1 MAGLLALLGRESGQV
16 RKEAATATEASAGG
30 RARHPYFD
38 IEFMSYQ
45 VLARKWRPK
54 TFDSLV
60 GQDSVVRA
68 LTHALDANRLH
79 HAYLLTGTRGVGK
92 TTIARILAKALNCEQ
107 GVSSTPCGV
116 CSACQQ
122 IDAGRFVDYIEMDA
136 ASNRGVDEMVQ
147 LLEQATFM
155 PSVGRY
161 KVYMIDEVH
170 QLTSHAFNAMLKT
183 LEEPPAHVKFILA
196 TTDPQK
202 ILVTVLSR
210 CLQFNLRQLSPAQ
223 LSSHLAN
230 VLGGEGIAADLKAL
244 DLISRAAGG
253 SVRDALSLL
262 DQAIAH
268 GAGAVHADQVGQ
280 MLGTSNLSRMI
291 SMLSA
296 LIAGDVASVRE
307 LAQQMSLATLS
318 FESALDDLAR
328 LAVAL
333 QLMQFDATE
342 GAQEF
347 LSLSDD
353 DAAQLHI
360 LANQCSRPYAQ
371 LIYQVATRARA
382 DLRLAPDPAHGFL
395 MAMLRLM
402 TVHPGHGVTEQPM
415 PLMVGEN
422 LSRAPAA
429 SASLKSSVEVKTPV
443 QQDVPVTKSL
453 APVPTASPV
462 RSDNA
467 AAPTLSPTDWPQ
479 LVEELGLKGM
489 ARELAQHSAC
499 GSFGAGEVVLKLPAT
514 HRQLMM
520 PASEQRLAQALS
532 EKFGAPMRVRF
543 DVVEQV
549 GVTAAV
555 LKKEAAEERMNQ
567 AVAAI
572 ESDPLVQELI
582 DVFDA
587 KLIDGS
593 IRPLAS

>member
-1 MAGLLALLGRESGQV
+1 
-16 RKEAATATEASAGG
+16 
-30 RARHPYFD
+30 
-38 IEFMSYQ
+38 MSYQ

-54 TFDSLV
+54 SFDTLV
-60 GQDSVVRA
+60 GQDAVVRA

-107 GVSSTPCGV
+107 GVSSKPCGV

-147 LLEQATFM
+147 LLEQATFL

-170 QLTSHAFNAMLKT
+170 QLTAHAFNAMLKT

-210 CLQFNLRQLSPAQ
+210 CLQFNLRQVSPPQ
-223 LSSHLAN
+223 LSSHLEH
-230 VLGGEGIAADLKAL
+230 VLAGEGITPDVKAL
-244 DLISRAAGG
+244 ELIARAAGG

-268 GAGAVHADQVGQ
+268 GGGTVQAEQVSQ
-280 MLGTSNLSRMI
+280 MLGTSNISRMLG
-291 SMLSA
+291 MLSA
-296 LIAGDVASVRE
+296 LIQGDVTAVRE
-307 LAQQMSLATLS
+307 QTSQMAASALS
-318 FESALDDLAR
+318 FESALDDLSR
-328 LAVAL
+328 LAVSL
-333 QLMQFDATE
+333 QLMQFEASD

-347 LSLSDD
+347 SSLVED
-353 DAAQLHI
+353 DAAQLRL
-360 LANQCSRPYAQ
+360 LAGQCSRAYAQ
-371 LIYQVATRARA
+371 LIYQVATKARG
-382 DLRLAPDPAHGFL
+382 DLRLAPDAAHGFL
-395 MAMLRLM
+395 MAMLRLLA
-402 TVHPGHGVTEQPM
+402 VHPGHASAVQPVM
-415 PLMVGEN
+415 PSVAAPVSAPSIPASNEVPSLKPVD
-422 LSRAPAA
+422 RAP
-429 SASLKSSVEVKTPV
+429 V
-443 QQDVPVTKSL
+443 QTA
-453 APVPTASPV
+453 APVIAAETPISATKLQ
-462 RSDNA
+462 A
-467 AAPTLSPTDWPQ
+467 AAGEISADQWPQ
-479 LVEELGLKGM
+479 WVDRLGLKGM
-489 ARELAQHSAC
+489 ARELVQHSAFLSLHD
-499 GSFGAGEVVLKLPAT
+499 GLVTLNLPAT
-514 HRQLMM
+514 HRQLLM
-520 PASEQRLAQALS
+520 PASEQRVTQALS
-532 EKFGAPMRVRF
+532 ELLGETIRVRF

-555 LKKEAAEERMNQ
+555 LKKEAAEERQNN

-593 IRPLAS
+593 IRPVTG

>member
-1 MAGLLALLGRESGQV
+1 
-16 RKEAATATEASAGG
+16 
-30 RARHPYFD
+30 
-38 IEFMSYQ
+38 MSYQ

-54 TFDSLV
+54 SFESLV
-60 GQDSVVRA
+60 GQDAVVRA

-147 LLEQATFM
+147 LLEQATFL

-170 QLTSHAFNAMLKT
+170 QLTAHAFNAMLKT

-210 CLQFNLRQLSPAQ
+210 CLQFNLRQVSPTQ
-223 LSSHLAN
+223 LASHLEH
-230 VLGGEGIAADLKAL
+230 VLNGEGIAPDIKAL
-244 DLISRAAGG
+244 ELIARAAGG

-268 GAGAVHADQVGQ
+268 GGGAVEADQVSQ
-280 MLGTSNLSRMI
+280 MLGTSNMSRMLE
-291 SMLSA
+291 MLSA
-296 LIAGDVASVRE
+296 LIHGDVSAVRG
-307 LAQQMSLATLS
+307 QTSQMAAGALS
-318 FESALDDLAR
+318 FESALDDLSR
-328 LAVAL
+328 LAVSL
-333 QLMQFDATE
+333 QLMQFDASE
-342 GAQEF
+342 GSQEF
-347 LSLSDD
+347 SSLAGD
-353 DAAQLHI
+353 DAQQLRQ
-360 LANQCSRPYAQ
+360 LSTQCSRVYAQ
-371 LIYQVATRARA
+371 LIYQVATKARG
-382 DLRLAPDPAHGFL
+382 DLRLAPDSAHGFL
-395 MAMLRLM
+395 MAMLRLLA
-402 TVHPGHGVTEQPM
+402 VHPGHISATQPQM
-415 PLMVGEN
+415 T
-422 LSRAPAA
+422 A
-429 SASLKSSVEVKTPV
+429 TPV
-443 QQDVPVTKSL
+443 KAEVQPVQAVAQVVMPSVAEALSVLT
-453 APVPTASPV
+453 PVPKPSEHI
-462 RSDNA
+462 SS
-467 AAPTLSPTDWPQ
+467 LSAELWPQ
-479 LVEELGLKGM
+479 TVELLGLKGM
-489 ARELAQHSAC
+489 ARELVQHSAFA
-499 GSFGAGEVVLKLPAT
+499 SFADGLIALNLPAT
-514 HRQLMM
+514 HRQLLM
-520 PASEQRLAQALS
+520 PASEQRVAQALS
-532 EKFGAPMRVRF
+532 ELLGAQVRVKF

-555 LKKEAAEERMNQ
+555 LKKEAAEERQNT

-593 IRPLAS
+593 IRPVTG

>member
-1 MAGLLALLGRESGQV
+1 
-16 RKEAATATEASAGG
+16 
-30 RARHPYFD
+30 
-38 IEFMSYQ
+38 MSYQ

-54 TFDSLV
+54 SFESLV
-60 GQDSVVRA
+60 GQDAVVRA

-147 LLEQATFM
+147 LLEQATFL

-170 QLTSHAFNAMLKT
+170 QLTAHAFNAMLKT

-210 CLQFNLRQLSPAQ
+210 CLQFNLRQVSPPQ
-223 LSSHLAN
+223 LTSHLAH
-230 VLGGEGIAADLKAL
+230 VLNGEGIAPDLKAL
-244 DLISRAAGG
+244 ELIARAAGG

-268 GAGAVHADQVGQ
+268 GAGSIQADQVSQ
-280 MLGTSNLSRMI
+280 MLGTSNMSRMI
-291 SMLSA
+291 AMLSA
-296 LIAGDVASVRE
+296 LIQGDVAAVRE
-307 LAQQMSLATLS
+307 QTSQMAAAALS
-318 FESALDDLAR
+318 FESALDDLSR
-328 LAVAL
+328 LAVSL
-333 QLMQFDATE
+333 QLMQFDASE
-342 GAQEF
+342 GSQEF
-347 LSLSDD
+347 SSLAED
-353 DAAQLHI
+353 DAQQLRL
-360 LANQCSRPYAQ
+360 LATQCSRVYAQ
-371 LIYQVATRARA
+371 LIYQVATKARA
-382 DLRLAPDPAHGFL
+382 DLRLAPDSAHGFL
-395 MAMLRLM
+395 MAMLRVLA
-402 TVHPGHGVTEQPM
+402 VHPGHASVAQPVM
-415 PLMVGEN
+415 TAAPLKSAAPTVISSSEKSA
-422 LSRAPAA
+422 LSAPAA
-429 SASLKSSVEVKTPV
+429 PDLTVTRAVSQPEVAERTAPAPAVMQPEPFSNLSAESWPQSVE
-443 QQDVPVTKSL
+443 
-453 APVPTASPV
+453 
-462 RSDNA
+462 R
-467 AAPTLSPTDWPQ
+467 
-479 LVEELGLKGM
+479 LGLKGM
-489 ARELAQHSAC
+489 ARELVQHSA
-499 GSFGAGEVVLKLPAT
+499 FAGFADGLVVLNLPAT
-514 HRQLMM
+514 HRQLLM
-520 PASEQRLAQALS
+520 PASEQRVAQTLS
-532 EKFGAPMRVRF
+532 ELLGTLVRVRF

-555 LKKEAAEERMNQ
+555 LKKEAAEERQNT

-593 IRPLAS
+593 IRPVTG

>member
-1 MAGLLALLGRESGQV
+1 
-16 RKEAATATEASAGG
+16 
-30 RARHPYFD
+30 
-38 IEFMSYQ
+38 MSYQ

-54 TFDSLV
+54 SFESLV
-60 GQDSVVRA
+60 GQDAVVRA

-107 GVSSTPCGV
+107 GVSSKPCGI

-147 LLEQATFM
+147 LLEQATFL

-170 QLTSHAFNAMLKT
+170 QLTAHAFNAMLKT

-210 CLQFNLRQLSPAQ
+210 CLQFNLRQVSPAQ
-223 LSSHLAN
+223 LSSHLSN
-230 VLGGEGIAADLKAL
+230 VLTGEGIPADGKAL
-244 DLISRAAGG
+244 ELIARAAGG

-268 GAGAVHADQVGQ
+268 GAGIVQADQVGQ
-280 MLGTSNLSRMI
+280 MLGTSNLSRML
-291 SMLSA
+291 SMLDA
-296 LIAGDVASVRE
+296 VIRGDVNDVRE
-307 LAQQMSLATLS
+307 QTHQMALATLS

-333 QLMQFDATE
+333 QLMQFNAAD

-347 LSLSDD
+347 SSLAED
-353 DAAQLHI
+353 DARQLQA
-360 LANQCSRPYAQ
+360 LAGRCSRSYAQ
-371 LIYQVATRARA
+371 LVYQVATRARA
-382 DLRLAPDPAHGFL
+382 DLRLAPDPAHGFM
-395 MAMLRLM
+395 MAMLRLL
-402 TVHPGHGVTEQPM
+402 TVHPGNAVPAMPM
-415 PLMVGEN
+415 PITVDTALVQAAPLSAVTSQEREDHATKAIVEN
-422 LSRAPAA
+422 P
-429 SASLKSSVEVKTPV
+429 EPM
-443 QQDVPVTKSL
+443 
-453 APVPTASPV
+453 VPTTTAVS
-462 RSDNA
+462 
-467 AAPTLSPTDWPQ
+467 APQTMDFQTADWPQ
-479 LVEELGLKGM
+479 LVDQLGLKGM
-489 ARELAQHSAC
+489 TRELAQHSAC
-499 GSFGAGEVVLKLPAT
+499 QSLVDGLLVLNLPAT
-514 HRQLMM
+514 HRQLLM

-532 EKFGAPMRVRF
+532 EKMRAPIRVRF

-555 LKKEAAEERMNQ
+555 LKKEAAVERQNN

-572 ESDPLVQELI
+572 ESDPIVQELI

-593 IRPLAS
+593 IRPLAG

>member
-223 LSSHLAN
+223 LSSHLAH
-230 VLGGEGIAADLKAL
+230 VLEGEDIAADLKAL

-268 GAGAVHADQVGQ
+268 GAGAIHADQVGQ
-280 MLGTSNLSRMI
+280 MLGTSNLSRML

-307 LAQQMSLATLS
+307 QAQQMSLATLS

-347 LSLSDD
+347 SSLSDD
-353 DAAQLHI
+353 DASQLRT

-395 MAMLRLM
+395 MAMLRLL
-402 TVHPGHGVTEQPM
+402 TVHPGHGVAEPPM
-415 PLMVGEN
+415 PLTAGEKP
-422 LSRAPAA
+422 SRVSSA
-429 SASLKSSVEVKTPV
+429 SASLKPNVELKTPP
-443 QQDVPVTKSL
+443 QPDVPVSSRSF
-453 APVPTASPV
+453 APEPPT
-462 RSDNA
+462 RSDKT
-467 AAPTLSPTDWPQ
+467 AAPALSPTEWPQ

-499 GSFGAGEVVLKLPAT
+499 GSFGAGDVVLKLPAT
-514 HRQLMM
+514 HRQLLM

-532 EKFGAPMRVRF
+532 EKFGSPMRVRF

>member
-1 MAGLLALLGRESGQV
+1 
-16 RKEAATATEASAGG
+16 
-30 RARHPYFD
+30 
-38 IEFMSYQ
+38 MSYQ

-54 TFDSLV
+54 SFESLV

-107 GVSSTPCGV
+107 GVSSQPCGV

-147 LLEQATFM
+147 LLEQATFL

-170 QLTSHAFNAMLKT
+170 QLTVHAFNAMLKT

-210 CLQFNLRQLSPAQ
+210 CLQFNLRQVSPTQ
-223 LSSHLAN
+223 LTSHLQH
-230 VLGGEGIAADLKAL
+230 VLVGEGIAPDLKAL
-244 DLISRAAGG
+244 ELIARAAGG

-268 GAGAVHADQVGQ
+268 GAGAVDAEQVSQ
-280 MLGTSNLSRMI
+280 MLGTSNISRMLG
-291 SMLSA
+291 MLAA
-296 LIAGDVASVRE
+296 LIAGDVAAVRDQT
-307 LAQQMSLATLS
+307 AQMASSALS
-318 FESALDDLAR
+318 FESALDDLSR
-328 LAVAL
+328 LAVSL
-333 QLMQFDATE
+333 QLMQFDASE

-347 LSLSDD
+347 SSLAED
-353 DAAQLHI
+353 DAAQLRS
-360 LANQCSRPYAQ
+360 LASQCSRSYAQ
-371 LIYQVATRARA
+371 LIYQVATKARG
-382 DLRLAPDPAHGFL
+382 DLRLAPDAAHGFL
-395 MAMLRLM
+395 MAMLRLLA
-402 TVHPGHGVTEQPM
+402 VHPGHASAVTPAMSVPLNTPVFSSSVSPPPM
-415 PLMVGEN
+415 
-422 LSRAPAA
+422 APALSQA
-429 SASLKSSVEVKTPV
+429 VVVPEAAQPAVSPVAEAPVVKEPV
-443 QQDVPVTKSL
+443 VAPVTTQIS
-453 APVPTASPV
+453 A
-462 RSDNA
+462 DQ
-467 AAPTLSPTDWPQ
+467 WPQ
-479 LVEELGLKGM
+479 WVDRLGLKGM
-489 ARELAQHSAC
+489 ARELAQHSAFVSLDD
-499 GSFGAGEVVLKLPAT
+499 GLVTLNLPAT
-514 HRQLMM
+514 HRQLLM
-520 PASEQRLAQALS
+520 PASEQRLVQALS
-532 EKFGAPMRVRF
+532 EVMGAPIRVRI

-555 LKKEAAEERMNQ
+555 LKKEAAVERQNN

-572 ESDPLVQELI
+572 ESDPIVQELI

-593 IRPLAS
+593 IRPVAK

>member
-1 MAGLLALLGRESGQV
+1 
-16 RKEAATATEASAGG
+16 
-30 RARHPYFD
+30 
-38 IEFMSYQ
+38 MSYQ

-54 TFDSLV
+54 SFDSLV
-60 GQDSVVRA
+60 GQDAVVRA

-147 LLEQATFM
+147 LLEQATFL

-170 QLTSHAFNAMLKT
+170 QLTAHAFNAMLKT

-210 CLQFNLRQLSPAQ
+210 CLQFNLRQVSSAQ
-223 LSSHLAN
+223 LATHLSK
-230 VLGGEGIAADLKAL
+230 VLSGEGIAADAKAL
-244 DLISRAAGG
+244 ELIARAAGG

-268 GAGAVHADQVGQ
+268 GAGTVQADQVGQ
-280 MLGTSNLSRMI
+280 MLGTSNLSRMLT
-291 SMLSA
+291 MVDA
-296 LIAGDVASVRE
+296 LVRGDVGAVC
-307 LAQQMSLATLS
+307 AQTQQMALATLS

-328 LAVAL
+328 LAVAMQLVQFGAAAGAGDFSSLAEGDAQQL
-333 QLMQFDATE
+333 QA
-342 GAQEF
+342 
-347 LSLSDD
+347 
-353 DAAQLHI
+353 
-360 LANQCSRPYAQ
+360 LAGLCSRPYAQ
-371 LIYQVATRARA
+371 MLYQVTTRARA
-382 DLRLAPDPAHGFL
+382 DLRLAPDPEHGFL
-395 MAMLRLM
+395 MAMLRLL
-402 TVHPGHGVTEQPM
+402 TVHPAHGAMTTPM
-415 PLMVGEN
+415 PVVSVKVREVSGGSEAQSAVPFPVASEPMSVSVVEAEVASASPLPPVA
-422 LSRAPAA
+422 SHAA
-429 SASLKSSVEVKTPV
+429 SALRDGFQP
-443 QQDVPVTKSL
+443 
-453 APVPTASPV
+453 A
-462 RSDNA
+462 
-467 AAPTLSPTDWPQ
+467 DWPQ
-479 LVEELGLKGM
+479 LVDQLGLKGM
-489 ARELAQHSAC
+489 TRELAQHSAC
-499 GSFGAGEVVLKLPAT
+499 QSLTDGLLVLNLPAT
-514 HRQLMM
+514 HRQLLM
-520 PASEQRLAQALS
+520 PASEQRLAQAIS
-532 EKFGAPMRVRF
+532 ENMGGLIRVRF

-555 LKKEAAEERMNQ
+555 LKKEAAEENMNN

-572 ESDPLVQELI
+572 ESDPIVQELI

>member
-1 MAGLLALLGRESGQV
+1 
-16 RKEAATATEASAGG
+16 
-30 RARHPYFD
+30 
-38 IEFMSYQ
+38 MSYQ

-54 TFDSLV
+54 SFESLV
-60 GQDSVVRA
+60 GQEAIVRA

-107 GVSSTPCGV
+107 GVSSKPCGQ

-170 QLTSHAFNAMLKT
+170 QLTTHAFNAMLKT

-210 CLQFNLRQLSPAQ
+210 CLQFNLRQLSPSQ
-223 LSSHLAN
+223 LVSHLAH
-230 VLGGEGIAADLKAL
+230 VLQGEGLQADEKSL
-244 DLISRAAGG
+244 DLIARAAGG

-268 GAGAVHADQVGQ
+268 GAGVVEVDQVSQ
-280 MLGTSNLSRMI
+280 MLGTSNLSRMLDV
-291 SMLSA
+291 LSDVVN
-296 LIAGDVASVRE
+296 GDVNALRDRT
-307 LAQQMSLATLS
+307 QQMAASSLS

-328 LAVAL
+328 LCVAL
-333 QLMQFDATE
+333 QLIQFGVQE

-347 LSLSDD
+347 SSLAIDD
-353 DAAQLHI
+353 IQRLQTVSK
-360 LANQCSRPYAQ
+360 QCDRHYAQ
-371 LIYQVATRARA
+371 LIYQVSIKARA
-382 DLRLAPDPAHGFL
+382 DLRLAPDPAHGFM
-395 MAMLRLM
+395 MAMLRLLA
-402 TVHPGHGVTEQPM
+402 VHPGCSIPLADSGTGVDATDPDSSV
-415 PLMVGEN
+415 LGE
-422 LSRAPAA
+422 LKGDQDRSVIEAKAAPSSMQLIEAPADLRG
-429 SASLKSSVEVKTPV
+429 SKVEW
-443 QQDVPVTKSL
+443 
-453 APVPTASPV
+453 TATQWAITV
-462 RSDNA
+462 D
-467 AAPTLSPTDWPQ
+467 Q
-479 LVEELGLKGM
+479 LGLKGM
-489 ARELAQHSAC
+489 ARELVQHSAFA
-499 GSFGAGEVVLKLPAT
+499 SFIDGLLVLNLPAT
-514 HRQLMM
+514 HRQLLM
-520 PASEQRLAQALS
+520 PASEQRVMQALS
-532 EKFGAPMRVRF
+532 EHMGQSLKLRF

-549 GVTAAV
+549 GVTAAAM
-555 LKKEAAEERMNQ
+555 KKEAATERQ
-567 AVAAI
+567 HHAVAAI
-572 ESDPLVQELI
+572 EGDPVVRELI

-593 IRPLAS
+593 IRPLTNGSL

>member
-1 MAGLLALLGRESGQV
+1 
-16 RKEAATATEASAGG
+16 
-30 RARHPYFD
+30 
-38 IEFMSYQ
+38 MSYQ

-54 TFDSLV
+54 SFESLV
-60 GQDSVVRA
+60 GQDAVVRA

-107 GVSSTPCGV
+107 GVSSKPCGV

-147 LLEQATFM
+147 LLEQATFL

-170 QLTSHAFNAMLKT
+170 QLTAHAFNAMLKT

-210 CLQFNLRQLSPAQ
+210 CLQFNLRQVSPPQ
-223 LSSHLAN
+223 LSSHLEH
-230 VLGGEGIAADLKAL
+230 VLTGEGIAPDLKAL
-244 DLISRAAGG
+244 ELIARAAGG

-268 GAGAVHADQVGQ
+268 GGGTVQADQVSQ
-280 MLGTSNLSRMI
+280 MLGTSNISRMLGV
-291 SMLSA
+291 LSA
-296 LIAGDVASVRE
+296 LVQGDVTAVRE
-307 LAQQMSLATLS
+307 QTSQMAAGAIS
-318 FESALDDLAR
+318 FESALDDLSR
-328 LAVAL
+328 LAVSL
-333 QLMQFDATE
+333 QLMQFDASD

-347 LSLSDD
+347 SSLAED
-353 DAAQLHI
+353 DAIQLRD
-360 LANQCSRPYAQ
+360 LSAQCSRTYAQ
-371 LIYQVATRARA
+371 LIYQVATKARG
-382 DLRLAPDPAHGFL
+382 DLRLAPDSAHGFL
-395 MAMLRLM
+395 MAMLRLLAI
-402 TVHPGHGVTEQPM
+402 HPGHAAVVQPKMTSGVNI
-415 PLMVGEN
+415 V
-422 LSRAPAA
+422 SAPAVPQVIK
-429 SASLKSSVEVKTPV
+429 SAPHDITREATPQPVVTSVTPNIPAPAEVK
-443 QQDVPVTKSL
+443 QQN
-453 APVPTASPV
+453 TA
-462 RSDNA
+462 
-467 AAPTLSPTDWPQ
+467 TDISAESWPQ
-479 LVEELGLKGM
+479 LVDRLGLKGM
-489 ARELAQHSAC
+489 ARELAQHSAFL
-499 GSFGAGEVVLKLPAT
+499 SFSEGLITLNLPAT
-514 HRQLMM
+514 HRQLLM
-520 PASEQRLAQALS
+520 PASEQRVTQALS
-532 EKFGAPMRVRF
+532 ELLGTVIRVRF

-555 LKKEAAEERMNQ
+555 LKKEAAEERQNN

-593 IRPLAS
+593 IRPVTG

>member
-1 MAGLLALLGRESGQV
+1 
-16 RKEAATATEASAGG
+16 
-30 RARHPYFD
+30 
-38 IEFMSYQ
+38 MSYQ

-54 TFDSLV
+54 SFESLV
-60 GQDSVVRA
+60 GQDAVVRA

-107 GVSSTPCGV
+107 GVSSKPCGV

-147 LLEQATFM
+147 LLEQATFL

-170 QLTSHAFNAMLKT
+170 QLTAHAFNAMLKT

-210 CLQFNLRQLSPAQ
+210 CLQFNLRQVSPPQ
-223 LSSHLAN
+223 LSSHLEH
-230 VLGGEGIAADLKAL
+230 VLAGEGIAPDIKAL
-244 DLISRAAGG
+244 ELIARAAGG

-268 GAGAVHADQVGQ
+268 GGGTVQADQVSQ
-280 MLGTSNLSRMI
+280 MLGTSNISRMLGV
-291 SMLSA
+291 LSA
-296 LIAGDVASVRE
+296 LVQGDVTAVRE
-307 LAQQMSLATLS
+307 QTSQMAAGALS

-328 LAVAL
+328 LAVSL
-333 QLMQFDATE
+333 QLMQFDASD

-347 LSLSDD
+347 SSLAED
-353 DAAQLHI
+353 DAIQLRD
-360 LANQCSRPYAQ
+360 LSAQCSRTYAQ
-371 LIYQVATRARA
+371 LIYQVATKARG
-382 DLRLAPDPAHGFL
+382 DLRLAPDAAHGFL
-395 MAMLRLM
+395 MAMLRLLAI
-402 TVHPGHGVTEQPM
+402 HPGHAAVAQPKITSGVNLTSTPAEPQAIKPAQHDTARKETPQPVVNSVT
-415 PLMVGEN
+415 PNV
-422 LSRAPAA
+422 SAPA
-429 SASLKSSVEVKTPV
+429 EVK
-443 QQDVPVTKSL
+443 QES
-453 APVPTASPV
+453 TA
-462 RSDNA
+462 
-467 AAPTLSPTDWPQ
+467 TDISAESWPQ
-479 LVEELGLKGM
+479 LVDRLGLKGM
-489 ARELAQHSAC
+489 ARELAQHSAFL
-499 GSFGAGEVVLKLPAT
+499 SFSEGLITLNLPAT
-514 HRQLMM
+514 HRQLLM
-520 PASEQRLAQALS
+520 PASEQRVTQALS
-532 EKFGAPMRVRF
+532 ELLGTAIRVRF

-555 LKKEAAEERMNQ
+555 LKKEAAEERQNN

-593 IRPLAS
+593 IRPVTG

>member
-1 MAGLLALLGRESGQV
+1 
-16 RKEAATATEASAGG
+16 
-30 RARHPYFD
+30 
-38 IEFMSYQ
+38 MSYQ

-54 TFDSLV
+54 SFESLV
-60 GQDSVVRA
+60 GQDAVVRA

-107 GVSSTPCGV
+107 GVSSQPCGV

-147 LLEQATFM
+147 LLEQATFL

-170 QLTSHAFNAMLKT
+170 QLTAHAFNAMLKT

-210 CLQFNLRQLSPAQ
+210 CLQFNLRQVSPTQ
-223 LSSHLAN
+223 LTSHLQH
-230 VLGGEGIAADLKAL
+230 VLVGEGIAPDLKAL
-244 DLISRAAGG
+244 ELIARAAGG

-268 GAGAVHADQVGQ
+268 GAGAVDAEQVSQ
-280 MLGTSNLSRMI
+280 MLGTSNISRMLG
-291 SMLSA
+291 MLAA
-296 LIAGDVASVRE
+296 LIAGDVAAVRDQT
-307 LAQQMSLATLS
+307 AQMASSALS
-318 FESALDDLAR
+318 FESALDDLSR
-328 LAVAL
+328 LAVSL
-333 QLMQFDATE
+333 QLMQFDASD

-347 LSLSDD
+347 SSLAVD
-353 DAAQLHI
+353 DAAQLRS
-360 LANQCSRPYAQ
+360 LASQCSRSYAQ
-371 LIYQVATRARA
+371 LIYQVATKARG
-382 DLRLAPDPAHGFL
+382 DLRLAPDAAHGFL
-395 MAMLRLM
+395 MAMLRLLA
-402 TVHPGHGVTEQPM
+402 VHPGH
-415 PLMVGEN
+415 
-422 LSRAPAA
+422 A
-429 SASLKSSVEVKTPV
+429 SASTPAMSVPLNTPV
-443 QQDVPVTKSL
+443 VSYLTPPPKTSAPAPAVVLPEAAQPAVSPVAEAPVVIKPVVAPVTTEIS
-453 APVPTASPV
+453 A
-462 RSDNA
+462 DQ
-467 AAPTLSPTDWPQ
+467 WPQ
-479 LVEELGLKGM
+479 WVDRLGLKGM
-489 ARELAQHSAC
+489 ARELAQHSAFVC
-499 GSFGAGEVVLKLPAT
+499 LDDGLVTLNLPAT
-514 HRQLMM
+514 HRQLLM
-520 PASEQRLAQALS
+520 PASEQRLVQALS
-532 EKFGAPMRVRF
+532 EVLGAPIRVRI

-555 LKKEAAEERMNQ
+555 LKKEAAVERQNN

-572 ESDPLVQELI
+572 ESDPIVQELI

-593 IRPLAS
+593 IRPVAK

>member
-1 MAGLLALLGRESGQV
+1 
-16 RKEAATATEASAGG
+16 
-30 RARHPYFD
+30 
-38 IEFMSYQ
+38 MSYQ

-54 TFDSLV
+54 SFESLV
-60 GQDSVVRA
+60 GQDAVVRA

-147 LLEQATFM
+147 LLEQATFL

-170 QLTSHAFNAMLKT
+170 QLTAHAFNAMLKT

-210 CLQFNLRQLSPAQ
+210 CLQFNLRQVSVPQ
-223 LSSHLAN
+223 LSSHLN
-230 VLGGEGIAADLKAL
+230 HVLAGEGIAPDAKAL
-244 DLISRAAGG
+244 ELIARAAGG

-268 GAGAVHADQVGQ
+268 GAGAVQAEQVSQ
-280 MLGTSNLSRMI
+280 MLGTSNLTRML
-291 SMLSA
+291 SMLAA
-296 LIAGDVASVRE
+296 LVQGDVAAVRVQTMQI
-307 LAQQMSLATLS
+307 AAAALS
-318 FESALDDLAR
+318 FESALDDLSR
-328 LAVAL
+328 LAVSL
-333 QLMQFDATE
+333 QLMQFDATD

-347 LSLSDD
+347 SSLAEG
-353 DAAQLHI
+353 DASQLRQ
-360 LANQCSRPYAQ
+360 LANQCSKTFAQ
-371 LIYQVATRARA
+371 LIYQVATKARG
-382 DLRLAPDPAHGFL
+382 DLRLAPDAAHGFL
-395 MAMLRLM
+395 MAMLRLLA
-402 TVHPGHGVTEQPM
+402 VHPGQSTPVTSSNSFP
-415 PLMVGEN
+415 N
-422 LSRAPAA
+422 K
-429 SASLKSSVEVKTPV
+429 SAVQTVEVPPV
-443 QQDVPVTKSL
+443 NVSPTECTSKPPVEMQS
-453 APVPTASPV
+453 VV
-462 RSDNA
+462 RSA
-467 AAPTLSPTDWPQ
+467 VSAVIEAEVKPLTATIEVSAEQWPQ
-479 LVEELGLKGM
+479 LVDRLGLKGM
-489 ARELAQHSAC
+489 ARELAQHSAFASMNE
-499 GSFGAGEVVLKLPAT
+499 GLVTLNLPAT
-514 HRQLMM
+514 HRQLLM
-520 PASEQRLAQALS
+520 PASELRLVQSLS
-532 EKFGAPMRVRF
+532 ELLGMTIRVRI

-555 LKKEAAEERMNQ
+555 LKKEAADERQNN

-572 ESDPLVQELI
+572 ESDPIVQELI
-582 DVFDA
+582 EVFDA

-593 IRPLAS
+593 IRPVTN

>member
-1 MAGLLALLGRESGQV
+1 
-16 RKEAATATEASAGG
+16 
-30 RARHPYFD
+30 
-38 IEFMSYQ
+38 MSYQ

-54 TFDSLV
+54 SFDSLV
-60 GQDSVVRA
+60 GQDAVVRA

-107 GVSSTPCGV
+107 GVSSKPCGV

-147 LLEQATFM
+147 LLEQATFL

-161 KVYMIDEVH
+161 KVYIIDEVH

-210 CLQFNLRQLSPAQ
+210 CLQFNLRQVSPTQLAAHLSMV
-223 LSSHLAN
+223 LS
-230 VLGGEGIAADLKAL
+230 GEGIPADPKAL
-244 DLISRAAGG
+244 ELIARAANG

-268 GAGAVHADQVGQ
+268 GAGTVQVDQVGQ
-280 MLGTSNLSRMI
+280 MLGTSNLSRMLAMI
-291 SMLSA
+291 DA
-296 LIAGDVASVRE
+296 LVRGDVGTVRE
-307 LAQQMSLATLS
+307 QTQQMAVATLS

-328 LAVAL
+328 LAVAM
-333 QLMQFDATE
+333 QLMQFGATDA
-342 GAQEF
+342 ADF
-347 LSLSDD
+347 SSLVED
-353 DAAQLHI
+353 DARQLQA
-360 LANQCSRPYAQ
+360 LAGNCSRPYVQ
-371 LIYQVATRARA
+371 MLYQVTTRARA

-395 MAMLRLM
+395 MAMLRLL
-402 TVHPGHGVTEQPM
+402 TVHPGHGAAATPM
-415 PLMVGEN
+415 PLSANPSEVAAVAVAR
-422 LSRAPAA
+422 SAVAPPTASESMPAAVAEVASVRQPVSSLAA
-429 SASLKSSVEVKTPV
+429 SALPDTF
-443 QQDVPVTKSL
+443 Q
-453 APVPTASPV
+453 
-462 RSDNA
+462 
-467 AAPTLSPTDWPQ
+467 PTDWPQ
-479 LVEELGLKGM
+479 LVDRLGLKGM
-489 ARELAQHSAC
+489 ARELAQHSAFESLVD
-499 GSFGAGEVVLKLPAT
+499 GLLVLNLPAT
-514 HRQLMM
+514 HRQLLM
-520 PASEQRLAQALS
+520 PASEQRLAQAIS
-532 EKFGAPMRVRF
+532 ETMGAAIRVRF

-555 LKKEAAEERMNQ
+555 LKKEAAEERLNN

-572 ESDPLVQELI
+572 ESDPIVQELI

-593 IRPLAS
+593 IRPLAN

>member
-1 MAGLLALLGRESGQV
+1 
-16 RKEAATATEASAGG
+16 
-30 RARHPYFD
+30 
-38 IEFMSYQ
+38 MSYQ

-54 TFDSLV
+54 SFESLV

-147 LLEQATFM
+147 LLEQATFL

-170 QLTSHAFNAMLKT
+170 QLTAHAFNAMLKT

-210 CLQFNLRQLSPAQ
+210 CLQFNLRQLSPQ
-223 LSSHLAN
+223 LLASHLTH
-230 VLGGEGIAADLKAL
+230 VLTGEGLQADPKAL
-244 DLISRAAGG
+244 DLIARAASG

-268 GAGAVHADQVGQ
+268 GAGSVDLVQVSQ
-280 MLGTSNLSRMI
+280 MLGTSNMSRMLDV
-291 SMLSA
+291 LSA
-296 LIAGDVASVRE
+296 LIAGDVGTLRTIC
-307 LAQQMSLATLS
+307 QQMAAASQS

-328 LAVAL
+328 LSVGL
-333 QLMQFDATE
+333 QLVQFDAPE

-347 LSLSDD
+347 SSLATD
-353 DAAQLHI
+353 DATRLAQL
-360 LANQCSRPYAQ
+360 AGQCTPQFVQ
-371 LIYQVATRARA
+371 LIYQISTKARA
-382 DLRLAPDPAHGFL
+382 DMRLAPDPAHGFM
-395 MAMLRLM
+395 MAMLRLLA
-402 TVHPGHGVTEQPM
+402 VHPGVSISHTAIAANSVAMPSSPASVVAEKRLPESLAVVPSPIATASSSAAAADPPKTEA
-415 PLMVGEN
+415 VV
-422 LSRAPAA
+422 AAA
-429 SASLKSSVEVKTPV
+429 SAQEGLDATSW
-443 QQDVPVTKSL
+443 
-453 APVPTASPV
+453 PTV
-462 RSDNA
+462 VDK
-467 AAPTLSPTDWPQ
+467 
-479 LVEELGLKGM
+479 LGLKGM
-489 ARELAQHSAC
+489 ARELAQHSAFQ
-499 GSFGAGEVVLKLPAT
+499 SFADGLLVLNLPAT
-514 HRQLMM
+514 HRQLLM
-520 PASEQRLAQALS
+520 PASEQRMQQMLGELL
-532 EKFGAPMRVRF
+532 GGVVRVRF
-543 DVVEQV
+543 DVVDQV

-555 LKKEAAEERMNQ
+555 LKKEAAEERQNH

-572 ESDPLVQELI
+572 ESDPLVQEMI
-582 DVFDA
+582 DIFDA

-593 IRPLAS
+593 IRPVAG

>member
-1 MAGLLALLGRESGQV
+1 
-16 RKEAATATEASAGG
+16 
-30 RARHPYFD
+30 
-38 IEFMSYQ
+38 MSYQ

-60 GQDSVVRA
+60 GQDAVVRA

-147 LLEQATFM
+147 LLEQATFL

-210 CLQFNLRQLSPAQ
+210 CLQFNLRQISPTQ
-223 LSSHLAN
+223 LSSHLSH
-230 VLGGEGIAADLKAL
+230 VLAGEGIPADGKAL
-244 DLISRAAGG
+244 ELIARAAGG

-268 GAGAVHADQVGQ
+268 GAGSVQGDQVGQ
-280 MLGTSNLSRMI
+280 MLGTSNLSRML
-291 SMLSA
+291 SMLAS
-296 LIAGDVASVRE
+296 LIHGDVNAVRE
-307 LAQQMSLATLS
+307 QTHQMAEATLS

-333 QLMQFDATE
+333 QLMQFDAAD

-347 LSLSDD
+347 SSLAED
-353 DAAQLHI
+353 DARQLRE
-360 LANQCSRPYAQ
+360 LAAQCSRPYAQ

-382 DLRLAPDPAHGFL
+382 DLRLAPDPAHGFM
-395 MAMLRLM
+395 MAMLRLL
-402 TVHPGHGVTEQPM
+402 TVHPGNAATAQPM
-415 PLMVGEN
+415 VLDSVET
-422 LSRAPAA
+422 LRPAA
-429 SASLKSSVEVKTPV
+429 TPSVAAPV
-443 QQDVPVTKSL
+443 QRAAQPTHESAQQPPEAVPQIVQKSQ
-453 APVPTASPV
+453 S
-462 RSDNA
+462 A
-467 AAPTLSPTDWPQ
+467 AFNPEAWPQ
-479 LVEELGLKGM
+479 LVDQLGLKGM
-489 ARELAQHSAC
+489 TRELAQHSAC
-499 GSFGAGEVVLKLPAT
+499 QSLADGLLVLNLPAT
-514 HRQLMM
+514 HRQLQM

-532 EKFGAPMRVRF
+532 EKMGAPIRVRF
-543 DVVEQV
+543 DIVEQV

-555 LKKEAAEERMNQ
+555 LKQEAAVERMNN

-572 ESDPLVQELI
+572 ESDPVVQEMI

-593 IRPLAS
+593 IRPLAG

>member
-1 MAGLLALLGRESGQV
+1 
-16 RKEAATATEASAGG
+16 
-30 RARHPYFD
+30 
-38 IEFMSYQ
+38 MSYQ

-54 TFDSLV
+54 SFESLV
-60 GQDSVVRA
+60 GQDAVVRA

-107 GVSSTPCGV
+107 GVSSKPCGV

-122 IDAGRFVDYIEMDA
+122 IDAGRFVDYIDMDA

-147 LLEQATFM
+147 LLEQATFL

-170 QLTSHAFNAMLKT
+170 QLTAHAFNAMLKT

-210 CLQFNLRQLSPAQ
+210 CLQFNLRQVSPPQ
-223 LSSHLAN
+223 LSSHLEH
-230 VLGGEGIAADLKAL
+230 VLTGEGIAPDIKAL
-244 DLISRAAGG
+244 ELIARAACG

-268 GAGAVHADQVGQ
+268 GGGTVQSDQVSQ
-280 MLGTSNLSRMI
+280 MLGASNISRMLGV
-291 SMLSA
+291 LSA
-296 LIAGDVASVRE
+296 LVQGDVTAVRE
-307 LAQQMSLATLS
+307 QTAQMAAGALS

-328 LAVAL
+328 LAVSL
-333 QLMQFDATE
+333 QLMQFDASD

-347 LSLSDD
+347 SSLAED
-353 DAAQLHI
+353 DATQLRD
-360 LANQCSRPYAQ
+360 LSAQCSRTYAQ
-371 LIYQVATRARA
+371 LIYQVATKARG
-382 DLRLAPDPAHGFL
+382 DLRLAPDAAHGFL
-395 MAMLRLM
+395 MAMLRLLAI
-402 TVHPGHGVTEQPM
+402 HPGHAAIVQPKM
-415 PLMVGEN
+415 TSGAILD
-422 LSRAPAA
+422 SAPAVPQA
-429 SASLKSSVEVKTPV
+429 IKPTQHDTARKETPQVVVPVMTPNVSAPAEVK
-443 QQDVPVTKSL
+443 QES
-453 APVPTASPV
+453 TA
-462 RSDNA
+462 
-467 AAPTLSPTDWPQ
+467 TDISAESWPQ
-479 LVEELGLKGM
+479 LVDRLGLKGM
-489 ARELAQHSAC
+489 ARELAQHSAFL
-499 GSFGAGEVVLKLPAT
+499 SFSEGLITLNLPAT
-514 HRQLMM
+514 HRQLLM
-520 PASEQRLAQALS
+520 PASEQRVTQALS
-532 EKFGAPMRVRF
+532 ELLGTAIRVRF

-555 LKKEAAEERMNQ
+555 LKKEAAEERQNN

-593 IRPLAS
+593 IRPVTG

>member
-1 MAGLLALLGRESGQV
+1 
-16 RKEAATATEASAGG
+16 
-30 RARHPYFD
+30 
-38 IEFMSYQ
+38 MSYQ

-54 TFDSLV
+54 SFESLV
-60 GQDSVVRA
+60 GQDAVVRA

-107 GVSSTPCGV
+107 GVSSQPCGV

-147 LLEQATFM
+147 LLEQATFL

-170 QLTSHAFNAMLKT
+170 QLTAHAFNAMLKT

-210 CLQFNLRQLSPAQ
+210 CLQFNLRQVSPTQ
-223 LSSHLAN
+223 LTSHLQH
-230 VLGGEGIAADLKAL
+230 VLVGEGIAPDLKAL
-244 DLISRAAGG
+244 ELIARAAGG

-268 GAGAVHADQVGQ
+268 GAGAVDAEQVSQ
-280 MLGTSNLSRMI
+280 MLGTSNISRMLG
-291 SMLSA
+291 MLAA
-296 LIAGDVASVRE
+296 LIAGDVAAVRDQT
-307 LAQQMSLATLS
+307 AQMASSALS
-318 FESALDDLAR
+318 FESALDDLSR
-328 LAVAL
+328 LAVSL
-333 QLMQFDATE
+333 QLMQFDASE

-347 LSLSDD
+347 SSLAED
-353 DAAQLHI
+353 DASQLRS
-360 LANQCSRPYAQ
+360 LAIQCSRSYAQ
-371 LIYQVATRARA
+371 LIYQVATKARG
-382 DLRLAPDPAHGFL
+382 DLRLAPDAAHGFL
-395 MAMLRLM
+395 MAMLRLLA
-402 TVHPGHGVTEQPM
+402 VHPGHAAVATPAM
-415 PLMVGEN
+415 PVPLN
-422 LSRAPAA
+422 S
-429 SASLKSSVEVKTPV
+429 PV
-443 QQDVPVTKSL
+443 VSSL
-453 APVPTASPV
+453 APLPKVPSPAPSV
-462 RSDNA
+462 AVPEAAQPTVLPVAEAPMVKENV
-467 AAPTLSPTDWPQ
+467 AAPATPEISADQWPQ
-479 LVEELGLKGM
+479 WVDRLGLKGM
-489 ARELAQHSAC
+489 ARELAQHSAFLSLDD
-499 GSFGAGEVVLKLPAT
+499 GLVTLNLPAT
-514 HRQLMM
+514 HRQLLM
-520 PASEQRLAQALS
+520 PASEQRLVQALS
-532 EKFGAPMRVRF
+532 ELLGAPIRVRI

-555 LKKEAAEERMNQ
+555 LKKEAAVERQNN

-572 ESDPLVQELI
+572 EGDPIVQELI

-593 IRPLAS
+593 IRPVAE

>member
-1 MAGLLALLGRESGQV
+1 
-16 RKEAATATEASAGG
+16 
-30 RARHPYFD
+30 
-38 IEFMSYQ
+38 MSYQ

-54 TFDSLV
+54 SFESLV
-60 GQDSVVRA
+60 GQDAVVRA

-147 LLEQATFM
+147 LLEQATFL

-170 QLTSHAFNAMLKT
+170 QLTAHAFNAMLKT
-183 LEEPPAHVKFILA
+183 LEEPPEHVKFILA

-210 CLQFNLRQLSPAQ
+210 CLQFNLRQVSAPQ
-223 LSSHLAN
+223 LSKHLEH
-230 VLGGEGIAADLKAL
+230 VLAGEGIEPDIKAL
-244 DLISRAAGG
+244 ELIARAAGG

-268 GAGAVHADQVGQ
+268 GGGTVQAEQVSQ
-280 MLGTSNLSRMI
+280 MLGTSNMSRMLEVLAAI
-291 SMLSA
+291 VE
-296 LIAGDVASVRE
+296 GDVAAVRE
-307 LAQQMSLATLS
+307 QTSQMAAGALS

-328 LAVAL
+328 LAVSL
-333 QLMQFDATE
+333 QLMQFDASE
-342 GAQEF
+342 GSQEF
-347 LSLSDD
+347 ASLAED
-353 DAAQLHI
+353 DAARLGA
-360 LANQCSRPYAQ
+360 LSTQCSRVYAQ
-371 LIYQVATRARA
+371 LIYQVATKARG

-395 MAMLRLM
+395 MAMLRLLA
-402 TVHPGHGVTEQPM
+402 VHPGHSTAVQPQMRVNATPQAVSGVKPVVQPQQAA
-415 PLMVGEN
+415 PVAAIAAQ
-422 LSRAPAA
+422 SVAPA
-429 SASLKSSVEVKTPV
+429 LTTETGTLPE
-443 QQDVPVTKSL
+443 D
-453 APVPTASPV
+453 APVSQPV
-462 RSDNA
+462 GLSA
-467 AAPTLSPTDWPQ
+467 AQWPDM
-479 LVEELGLKGM
+479 VDRLGLKGM
-489 ARELAQHSAC
+489 ARELVQHSAFLSLDE
-499 GSFGAGEVVLKLPAT
+499 GLVVLNLPAT
-514 HRQLMM
+514 HRQLLM
-520 PASEQRLAQALS
+520 PASEQRVTQALS
-532 EKFGAPMRVRF
+532 DLLGAATRVRF

-555 LKKEAAEERMNQ
+555 LKKEAAEERQNH

-572 ESDPLVQELI
+572 ESDPVVQELI

-593 IRPLAS
+593 IRPVTG

>member
-1 MAGLLALLGRESGQV
+1 
-16 RKEAATATEASAGG
+16 
-30 RARHPYFD
+30 
-38 IEFMSYQ
+38 MSYQ

-60 GQDSVVRA
+60 GQDAVVRA

-107 GVSSTPCGV
+107 GVSSKPCGV

-147 LLEQATFM
+147 LLEQATFL

-170 QLTSHAFNAMLKT
+170 QLTAHAFNAMLKT

-210 CLQFNLRQLSPAQ
+210 CLQFNLRQLSPTQ
-223 LSSHLAN
+223 LSTHLTH
-230 VLGGEGIAADLKAL
+230 VLGGEGIPADPKAL
-244 DLISRAAGG
+244 ELIARAAGG

-268 GAGAVHADQVGQ
+268 GAGAVQADQVGQ
-280 MLGTSNLSRMI
+280 MLGTSNLSRML
-291 SMLSA
+291 SMLGA
-296 LIAGDVASVRE
+296 LIRGDVSDVRE
-307 LAQQMSLATLS
+307 QTQQMALATLS

-333 QLMQFDATE
+333 QLMQFGAAD

-347 LSLSDD
+347 SSLSED
-353 DAAQLHI
+353 DAAQLRA
-360 LANQCSRPYAQ
+360 LASQASRPYAQ

-395 MAMLRLM
+395 MAMLRLL
-402 TVHPGHGVTEQPM
+402 TVHPGHAAGVQPM
-415 PLMVGEN
+415 PLSTTSATATPPSVAASSAPAP
-422 LSRAPAA
+422 LSSMRDSVSPTSQGHTPMPAPVTQDIAQPPSPPTLMPPAVPAA
-429 SASLKSSVEVKTPV
+429 SVGLQPA
-443 QQDVPVTKSL
+443 
-453 APVPTASPV
+453 
-462 RSDNA
+462 
-467 AAPTLSPTDWPQ
+467 DWPQ
-479 LVEELGLKGM
+479 LVDQLGLKGM
-489 ARELAQHSAC
+489 TRELAQHSAC
-499 GSFGAGEVVLKLPAT
+499 QSFNDGLLVLNLPAT
-514 HRQLMM
+514 HRQLLM
-520 PASEQRLAQALS
+520 PASEQRMAQALTD
-532 EKFGAPMRVRF
+532 KLGAPIRLRF

-555 LKKEAAEERMNQ
+555 LKKEAAEERMNN

-593 IRPLAS
+593 IRPLAT

>member
-1 MAGLLALLGRESGQV
+1 
-16 RKEAATATEASAGG
+16 
-30 RARHPYFD
+30 
-38 IEFMSYQ
+38 MSYQ

-54 TFDSLV
+54 SFESLV

-147 LLEQATFM
+147 LLEQATFL

-170 QLTSHAFNAMLKT
+170 QLTAHAFNAMLKT

-210 CLQFNLRQLSPAQ
+210 CLQFNLRQLSPQ
-223 LSSHLAN
+223 LLASHLSH
-230 VLGGEGIAADLKAL
+230 VLTGEALQADPKAL
-244 DLISRAAGG
+244 DLIARAASG

-268 GAGAVHADQVGQ
+268 GAGSVDLVQVSQ
-280 MLGTSNLSRMI
+280 MLGTSNMSRM
-291 SMLSA
+291 LDVLTA
-296 LIAGDVASVRE
+296 LIAGDVATLRTIC
-307 LAQQMSLATLS
+307 QQMAAASQS

-328 LAVAL
+328 LAVGL
-333 QLMQFDATE
+333 QLVQFDAPE

-347 LSLSDD
+347 SSLAMD
-353 DAAQLHI
+353 DATRLGQL
-360 LANQCSRPYAQ
+360 AAQCSPQFVQ
-371 LIYQVATRARA
+371 LIYQISTKARA
-382 DLRLAPDPAHGFL
+382 DLRLAPDPAHGFM
-395 MAMLRLM
+395 MAMLRLLA
-402 TVHPGHGVTEQPM
+402 VHPGVSSSNNAGAVNSGDVRPSSASVSAAIDAEALVTESS
-415 PLMVGEN
+415 VV
-422 LSRAPAA
+422 APA
-429 SASLKSSVEVKTPV
+429 
-443 QQDVPVTKSL
+443 PVTSAKVVLDAASW
-453 APVPTASPV
+453 PTV
-462 RSDNA
+462 VDK
-467 AAPTLSPTDWPQ
+467 
-479 LVEELGLKGM
+479 LGLKGM
-489 ARELAQHSAC
+489 ARELAQHSAFQ
-499 GSFGAGEVVLKLPAT
+499 SFGDGLLVLNLPAT
-514 HRQLMM
+514 HRQLLM
-520 PASEQRLAQALS
+520 PASEQRMQQMLGEVLDS
-532 EKFGAPMRVRF
+532 TVRLRF
-543 DVVEQV
+543 DVVDQV

-555 LKKEAAEERMNQ
+555 LKKEAAEERQNH

-572 ESDPLVQELI
+572 ESDPLVQEMI
-582 DVFDA
+582 DIFDA

-593 IRPLAS
+593 IRPVAG

>member
-1 MAGLLALLGRESGQV
+1 
-16 RKEAATATEASAGG
+16 
-30 RARHPYFD
+30 
-38 IEFMSYQ
+38 MSYQ

-60 GQDSVVRA
+60 GQDAVVRA

-147 LLEQATFM
+147 LLEQATFL

-170 QLTSHAFNAMLKT
+170 QLTAHAFNAMLKT

-210 CLQFNLRQLSPAQ
+210 CLQFNLRQVSPQQ
-223 LSSHLAN
+223 LSTHLAT
-230 VLGGEGIAADLKAL
+230 VLAGENIPADAKAL
-244 DLISRAAGG
+244 ELIARAAGG

-268 GAGAVHADQVGQ
+268 GAGTVQVDQVGQ
-280 MLGTSNLSRMI
+280 MLGTSNLSRML
-291 SMLSA
+291 SMLTA
-296 LIAGDVASVRE
+296 LVSGDVNAVRE
-307 LAQQMSLATLS
+307 QTHQMASAALS

-333 QLMQFDATE
+333 QLMQFDAAD

-347 LSLSDD
+347 SSLAED
-353 DAAQLHI
+353 DAQQLRQ
-360 LANQCSRPYAQ
+360 LAGQCSRPFAQ

-395 MAMLRLM
+395 MAMLRLL
-402 TVHPGHGVTEQPM
+402 TVHPGHGAIAQPM
-415 PLMVGEN
+415 PVT
-422 LSRAPAA
+422 SSA
-429 SASLKSSVEVKTPV
+429 SAKSDSAATPTPTPASVVSAQPDV
-443 QQDVPVTKSL
+443 VVPVATAAENA
-453 APVPTASPV
+453 APV
-462 RSDNA
+462 
-467 AAPTLSPTDWPQ
+467 AAPTVPTGSVAQAFNPENWPQ
-479 LVEELGLKGM
+479 LVDELGLKGM

-499 GSFGAGEVVLKLPAT
+499 RSLGDGEVVLNLPAT
-514 HRQLMM
+514 HRQLLM
-520 PASEQRLAQALS
+520 PASEQRLAQALT
-532 EKFGAPMRVRF
+532 EKLGMPIRVRF
-543 DVVEQV
+543 DVVAEV

-555 LKKEAAEERMNQ
+555 LKKEAAEERMNN

-593 IRPLAS
+593 IRPLAG

>member
-1 MAGLLALLGRESGQV
+1 
-16 RKEAATATEASAGG
+16 
-30 RARHPYFD
+30 
-38 IEFMSYQ
+38 MSYQ

-60 GQDSVVRA
+60 GQDAVVRA

-147 LLEQATFM
+147 LLEQATFL

-210 CLQFNLRQLSPAQ
+210 CLQFNLRQISPSQ
-223 LSSHLAN
+223 LSTHLAN
-230 VLGGEGIAADLKAL
+230 VLSGEGIPADPKAL
-244 DLISRAAGG
+244 ELIARAAGG

-268 GAGAVHADQVGQ
+268 GAGTVQGDQVGR
-280 MLGTSNLSRMI
+280 MLGTSNLSRML
-291 SMLSA
+291 SMLAS
-296 LIAGDVASVRE
+296 LIQGNVASVRE
-307 LAQQMSLATLS
+307 QVHHMAEATLS

-333 QLMQFDATE
+333 QLTQFDAAD

-347 LSLSDD
+347 SSLAED
-353 DAAQLHI
+353 DANQLRE
-360 LANQCSRPYAQ
+360 LAGQCSRPYAQ

-382 DLRLAPDPAHGFL
+382 DLRLAPDPAHGFM
-395 MAMLRLM
+395 MAMLRLL
-402 TVHPGHGVTEQPM
+402 TVHPGHAATSQPM
-415 PLMVGEN
+415 PPSGAEVSKSSTARVNPAAAPVPRAMAAVSEPKVE
-422 LSRAPAA
+422 SAPVASSAPAA
-429 SASLKSSVEVKTPV
+429 EF
-443 QQDVPVTKSL
+443 
-453 APVPTASPV
+453 SP
-462 RSDNA
+462 A
-467 AAPTLSPTDWPQ
+467 AWPQ
-479 LVEELGLKGM
+479 LVDQLGLKGM
-489 ARELAQHSAC
+489 TRELAQHSAC
-499 GSFGAGEVVLKLPAT
+499 QSFIDGLVVLNLPAT
-514 HRQLMM
+514 HRQLQM

-532 EKFGAPMRVRF
+532 EKMGTAIRVRF
-543 DVVEQV
+543 DIVEQV

-555 LKKEAAEERMNQ
+555 LKQEAAVERMNN

-572 ESDPLVQELI
+572 ESDPLVQEMI

-593 IRPLAS
+593 IRPLAT

>member
-1 MAGLLALLGRESGQV
+1 
-16 RKEAATATEASAGG
+16 
-30 RARHPYFD
+30 
-38 IEFMSYQ
+38 MSYQ

-60 GQDSVVRA
+60 GQDAVVRA

-147 LLEQATFM
+147 LLEQATFL

-170 QLTSHAFNAMLKT
+170 QLTAHAFNAMLKT

-210 CLQFNLRQLSPAQ
+210 CLQFNLRQVSPAQ
-223 LSSHLAN
+223 LSAHLSHVLA
-230 VLGGEGIAADLKAL
+230 GEGVTADAKAL
-244 DLISRAAGG
+244 ELIARAAGG

-268 GAGAVHADQVGQ
+268 GAGSVLADQVGQ
-280 MLGTSNLSRMI
+280 MLGTSNMSRML
-291 SMLSA
+291 SMLSV
-296 LIAGDVASVRE
+296 LIQGDVQGVRE
-307 LAQQMSLATLS
+307 QVQQMASATLS

-328 LAVAL
+328 LAVAM
-333 QLMQFDATE
+333 QLAQFGAAD

-347 LSLSDD
+347 SSLAED
-353 DAAQLHI
+353 DAQQLRDLAAQC
-360 LANQCSRPYAQ
+360 ARPYAQ
-371 LIYQVATRARA
+371 MIYQVATRARA
-382 DLRLAPDPAHGFL
+382 DLRLAPDPAHGFM
-395 MAMLRLM
+395 MAMLRLL
-402 TVHPGHGVTEQPM
+402 TVHPGHAATAVLMPVVAKVLPESPPM
-415 PLMVGEN
+415 A
-422 LSRAPAA
+422 RAVLPESDTIAAPQATPHTTSASVPVPPA
-429 SASLKSSVEVKTPV
+429 SAENMARP
-443 QQDVPVTKSL
+443 Q
-453 APVPTASPV
+453 TAGFDPS
-462 RSDNA
+462 R
-467 AAPTLSPTDWPQ
+467 WPQ
-479 LVEELGLKGM
+479 LVDQLGLKGM
-489 ARELAQHSAC
+489 TRELAQHSAC
-499 GSFGAGEVVLKLPAT
+499 QSFVDGLMVLNLPAT
-514 HRQLMM
+514 HRQLQM
-520 PASEQRLAQALS
+520 PASEQRLAQAIS
-532 EKFGAPMRVRF
+532 EKMGETVRVRF

-549 GVTAAV
+549 GVTAAA
-555 LKKEAAEERMNQ
+555 LKKEAAEERMNH

-572 ESDPLVQELI
+572 ESDPIVQEMI

-593 IRPLAS
+593 IRPLAN